1 MKNFIK
7 NGLVAVM
14 ILFNLNSMNAF
25 AVNRITVEINIGL
38 DSIKSGSRITI
49 KDSKNKIV
57 FNEMVPNSIV
67 EEDGYQLP
75 NLGQG
80 NYILEIE
87 YDIEILIKPFKVE
100 ERSVVFLKDKAYTI
114 YKPHLKVS
122 DKQVHLTRLNLAKEE
137 IIVKVYDQYGELLHK
152 EKFTDQLE
160 MKRIYDFS
168 NLNEDK
174 FSVILESNS
183 RTFKNTITFQH

>member
-1 MKNFIK
+1 MKNVIKHGLIALLVLNVASTSALSLNNFIVK
-7 NGLVAVM
+7 NY
-14 ILFNLNSMNAF
+14 N
-25 AVNRITVEINIGL
+25 GL

-57 FNEMVPNSIV
+57 FNELVPNSIV

-137 IIVKVYDQYGELLHK
+137 IVVKVYDQYGELLHK